1 MPVILALID
10 RMAGK
15 VTDTSKL
22 EPGIGVLIDT
32 DRLTGRPDEKDNPYF
47 ISMKD
52 GRVYGSSP
60 AEVIKIAAKDPTQRV
75 KETPSSA
82 PGVGVVIDRSRLLS
96 DDPDERRNPYF
107 IPLTRSS
114 RLYSSS
120 PEEVVRLAANPGEG
134 SIFSKKGTALE
145 RAGAATR
152 KIAGVV
158 GRGAVAT
165 GKAIGKGAA
174 AAGRAIGKGAAAT
187 ARVIGK
193 GATATGRAVSTAF
206 TRLTT
211 KLADYRKKPTP
222 AAKKELDAATTAAAA
237 EVGPTE
243 AAKLTA
249 AVSNADTNPAKAAAV
264 LKEAELAAKPTL
276 ANIRSKGIR
285 QANGTYKPF
294 GTPRAGRSNLQ
305 GIIGEGGGRTKK
317 HKLKKRARVSSKRR

>member
-1 MPVILALID
+1 
-10 RMAGK
+10 MAGK

-174 AAGRAIGKGAAAT
+174 AT

-193 GATATGRAVSTAF
+193 GAAATGRAVSTAF

>member
-15 VTDTSKL
+15 VTDTSKV

-174 AAGRAIGKGAAAT
+174 AT

-193 GATATGRAVSTAF
+193 GAAATGRAVSTAF